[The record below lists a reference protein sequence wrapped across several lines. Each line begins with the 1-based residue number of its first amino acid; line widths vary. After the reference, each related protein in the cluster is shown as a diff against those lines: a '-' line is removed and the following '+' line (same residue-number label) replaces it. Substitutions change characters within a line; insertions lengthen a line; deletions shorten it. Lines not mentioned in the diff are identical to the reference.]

1 MKKISAFLT
10 SLLMVCAIGLVSS
23 CTTTEDEEL
32 IDEVT
37 VEQFKKD
44 IVGRWLMDGTQWY
57 WRFDAQGG
65 GSVGYGENWDKEDDV
80 NEGEGKKF
88 EWYFD
93 TDDQSQ
99 SNGLM
104 VIYFMEATSDYSNP
118 ATGAPYFIKSITS
131 TKMTWVTSDDETQTF
146 TRQ

>member
-1 MKKISAFLT
+1 MKKIALFMMTVALACSMGTFT
-10 SLLMVCAIGLVSS
+10 SCSS
-23 CTTTEDEEL
+23 DEEEL
-32 IDEVT
+32 IDNST
-37 VEQFKKD
+37 VEQYTKD
-44 IVGRWLMDGTQWY
+44 IVGKWLMDGSQWY

-88 EWYFD
+88 EWFFD
-93 TDDQSQ
+93 TDEQGQ

-118 ATGAPYFIKSITS
+118 ATGAPYSIKSITS
-131 TKMTWVTSDDETQTF
+131 TKMTWVTSDGETQSF